1 MQVNLH
7 FVMLEELSNAA
18 PCATAGENI
27 VARIQIIRECPPGDV
42 DFAEPASDADP
53 TS

>member
-1 MQVNLH
+1 
-7 FVMLEELSNAA
+7 MLEELSDAS
-18 PCATAGENI
+18 PCAIAGENI

-42 DFAEPASDADP
+42 DFADTASDADP